1 MRTDDTYFKE
11 KQQAAQHGGFKLPE
25 NEGKEYIDNAKKS
38 PTHYLEG
45 PISVQL
51 KLHIQI

>member
-1 MRTDDTYFKE
+1 MRADNAYFKE
-11 KQQAAQHGGFKLPE
+11 KQQAAQHGGFELPE
-25 NEGKEYIDNAKKS
+25 NEGKENIDDAKKS

-51 KLHIQI
+51 KLHIQM